1 MGDISQ
7 AKILIS
13 YIIYAFNF
21 VPSVIPIV
29 LSKKN
34 VLLLDT
40 KCLSIYNFDNNE
52 NKIKPK
58 GENIF
63 KNKFN

>member
-1 MGDISQ
+1 MHSI
-7 AKILIS
+7 
-13 YIIYAFNF
+13 F

-29 LSKKN
+29 LSKKKKN

-40 KCLSIYNFDNNE
+40 KCLSIYNYDNNE

-58 GENIF
+58 
-63 KNKFN
+63 